1 MTKVVKVILEA
12 ETGKANANLN
22 KVNKSLKTTEKQA
35 KETSG
40 AMTSA
45 FNALPA
51 SIQGAI
57 GQVKNLGTSF
67 KALAVGGGVAAIAG
81 LGSLFVMAT
90 KKGAEFAKALSGLEA
105 VLGASDSEMNQL
117 SNSAKELGASTQFTS
132 KQVVELQTEFAKLGF
147 STKEILASTKA
158 TLDLAA
164 SLDVGLGEAAQIAG
178 STLRAFG
185 LEAEETQRVVDV
197 MASSTSKSALDY
209 DSLRESLKLVAPTSR
224 AMNVSIEETTALLA
238 TLADNGLKGSIA
250 GTGLSKTFIELNKKG
265 IPLNE
270 ALERVKNS
278 SNALNE
284 AIDLVGVVGAK
295 SLLTLANNAPK
306 IDVLTESFRNSQG
319 AAQRLAE
326 TRLDNLAGDTTK
338 LGSAWEG
345 FLLSIEDGEGLFN
358 SIARG
363 IVQATTSLLNF
374 ITPTEKLSESL
385 EKERASLFRVQAQL
399 GNVNTTQEERTS
411 LILELQKQYPN
422 YLKNIDAE
430 TASNEDLNKAIQ
442 EINKSLINK
451 ILIQEREEE
460 IQEQAQETADELNK
474 VLDKEAELDRLD
486 VKMQDTTLS
495 EEDLEKAQQDRVAVI
510 DELKLKYPKYLKD
523 IDSETT
529 STEDLK
535 KAIDQ
540 VNESLINKIIIQEK
554 EEEILEQA
562 EDTAARRLKLDEKQ
576 QDLLYHTNK
585 LRQEFQDLGI
595 KIKAT
600 SPNEVL
606 EELNGI
612 VATENKLR
620 NTGNGLAKTKIGQI
634 SRLQTLMNNLKF
646 KIKNVNKAEED
657 YNEEQSITNKLIEE
671 KEALMKRLKIETEE
685 TTDKTEESNG
695 ATIEEIES
703 NKSLIKIQED
713 LLELYKQMP
722 ETTEKQLAEK
732 NVLIDTVNK
741 EIKRLKSLGIEQKK
755 QKKNQVE
762 EIEVTNE
769 LNKKLLDQ
777 IEIKEDL
784 VDLDEEEEEPVFET
798 DFLKNTEKASKFQ
811 TEVKIGAIVN
821 EIEREKQLR
830 LQQLL
835 WNKENIIEQSILD
848 GTYSAQQKIAIE
860 KDFQRKKSEI
870 EIEADEKTKRQKIDN
885 QNKILNATS
894 SALSSIGQ
902 IADAFA
908 RGDEE
913 RAKKAFKINKAVGIA
928 QATISTAQGIMNEL
942 SHPVKTLTFTN
953 YAAAAAMAL
962 AGAAQIA
969 TIATTKFNSGSSVKP
984 SINDTTGGGSL
995 NAATQPPSFNVV
1007 GQSGFNQV
1015 AGALG
1020 QQQPVQAYV
1029 VAGNVTTAQQLQNNT
1044 ITQATF

>member
-22 KVNKSLKTTEKQA
+22 KVNKSLKKTEKQA

-90 KKGAEFAKALSGLEA
+90 KKGAEFAQALSGLEA
-105 VLGASDSEMNQL
+105 VLGASDAEMNQL

-164 SLDVGLGEAAQIAG
+164 SLDVGLGEAAMIAG

-209 DSLRESLKLVAPTSR
+209 DALRESLKLVAPTSR
-224 AMNVSIEETTALLA
+224 ALNVDIEETTALLA
-238 TLADNGLKGSIA
+238 TLADNGLKGSVA

-278 SNALNE
+278 SNSLNE
-284 AIDLVGVVGAK
+284 AIDLVGVVGSK

-306 IDVLTESFRNSQG
+306 IDTLTESFRNSQG

-385 EKERASLFRVQAQL
+385 EKERASLFRVQAEL

-430 TASNEDLNKAIQ
+430 TASNEDLNAAIQ

-460 IQEQAQETADELNK
+460 IQEQAEETADELNK
-474 VLDKEAELDRLD
+474 VLDKEAETLD
-486 VKMQDTTLS
+486 
-495 EEDLEKAQQDRVAVI
+495 
-510 DELKLKYPKYLKD
+510 Y
-523 IDSETT
+523 
-529 STEDLK
+529 
-535 KAIDQ
+535 
-540 VNESLINKIIIQEK
+540 
-554 EEEILEQA
+554 
-562 EDTAARRLKLDEKQ
+562 TA
-576 QDLLYHTNK
+576 K
-585 LRQEFQDLGI
+585 LRQKYSDLGI
-595 KIKAT
+595 EIKAT

-606 EELNGI
+606 AELNEI
-612 VATENKLR
+612 QERENKLR
-620 NTGNGLAKTKIGQI
+620 EEGNGQNKLKIDDIGRLVNEQI
-634 SRLQTLMNNLKF
+634 NLQS
-646 KIKNVNKAEED
+646 KIKALNKAEED
-657 YNEEQSITNKLIEE
+657 FQEEQEKGNNLIKE
-671 KEALMKRLKIETEE
+671 KDALMERLGIT
-685 TTDKTEESNG
+685 TDDNTDKTNDNTEALDDNLE
-695 ATIEEIES
+695 TVDKVE
-703 NKSLIKIQED
+703 KKTRDLILLKQQE
-713 LLELYKQMP
+713 L
-722 ETTEKQLAEK
+722 
-732 NVLIDTVNK
+732 K
-741 EIKRLKSLGIEQKK
+741 EIQNTEAKTRD
-755 QKKNQVE
+755 
-762 EIEVTNE
+762 EIAARNDKV
-769 LNKKLLDQ
+769 KAIQ
-777 IEIKEDL
+777 AEIKEL
-784 VDLDEEEEEPVFET
+784 QRLSLKKLD
-798 DFLKNTEKASKFQ
+798 
-811 TEVKIGAIVN
+811 
-821 EIEREKQLR
+821 IERLDTESLPR
-830 LQQLL
+830 LQ
-835 WNKENIIEQSILD
+835 KRE
-848 GTYSAQQKIAIE
+848 AQKV
-860 KDFQRKKSEI
+860 DVR
-870 EIEADEKTKRQKIDN
+870 
-885 QNKILNATS
+885 TS
-894 SALSSIGQ
+894 SEEQVNRYVRKVNDNYTGYFRNQSEERKQIILQENAARLDITSNVLSSVENLTR
-902 IADAFA
+902 AFGE
-908 RGDEE
+908 RNEE
-913 RAKKAFKINKAVGIA
+913 NAKKAFNVQKALGIA
-928 QATISTAQGIMNEL
+928 QVGINTASAIMKVAAETTDPT
-942 SHPVKTLTFTN
+942 PVQAFRIGN
-953 YAAAAAMAL
+953 MIAMGV

-969 TIATTKFNSGSSVKP
+969 AIAMQKFQPSGGTASTTTPSV
-984 SINDTTGGGSL
+984 NTGGGGTSP
-995 NAATQPPSFNVV
+995 TQPPSFNVV

-1020 QQQPVQAYV
+1020 QQQPVQAFV
-1029 VAGNVTTAQQLQNNT
+1029 VSGDVTTAQQLQNNT
-1044 ITQATF
+1044 IQQATF

>member
-22 KVNKSLKTTEKQA
+22 KVNKSLKKTEKQA

-90 KKGAEFAKALSGLEA
+90 KKGAEFAQALSGLEA
-105 VLGASDSEMNQL
+105 VLGASDAEMNQL

-164 SLDVGLGEAAQIAG
+164 SLDVGLGEAAMIAG

-209 DSLRESLKLVAPTSR
+209 DALRESLKLVAPTSR
-224 AMNVSIEETTALLA
+224 ALNVDIEETTALLA
-238 TLADNGLKGSIA
+238 TLADNGLKGSVA

-278 SNALNE
+278 SNSLNE
-284 AIDLVGVVGAK
+284 AIDLVGVVGSK

-306 IDVLTESFRNSQG
+306 IDTLTESFRNSQG

-385 EKERASLFRVQAQL
+385 EKERASLFRVQAEL

-430 TASNEDLNKAIQ
+430 TASNEDLNAAIQ

-460 IQEQAQETADELNK
+460 IQEQAEETADELNK
-474 VLDKEAELDRLD
+474 VLDKEAETLD
-486 VKMQDTTLS
+486 
-495 EEDLEKAQQDRVAVI
+495 
-510 DELKLKYPKYLKD
+510 Y
-523 IDSETT
+523 
-529 STEDLK
+529 
-535 KAIDQ
+535 
-540 VNESLINKIIIQEK
+540 
-554 EEEILEQA
+554 
-562 EDTAARRLKLDEKQ
+562 TA
-576 QDLLYHTNK
+576 K
-585 LRQEFQDLGI
+585 LRQKYSDLGI
-595 KIKAT
+595 EIKAT

-606 EELNGI
+606 AELNEI
-612 VATENKLR
+612 QERENKLR
-620 NTGNGLAKTKIGQI
+620 EEGNGQNKLKIDDIGRLVNEQI
-634 SRLQTLMNNLKF
+634 NLQS
-646 KIKNVNKAEED
+646 KIKALNKAEED
-657 YNEEQSITNKLIEE
+657 FQEEQEKGNNLIKE
-671 KEALMKRLKIETEE
+671 KDALMERLGIT
-685 TTDKTEESNG
+685 TDDNTDKTNDNTEALDDNLE
-695 ATIEEIES
+695 TVDKVE
-703 NKSLIKIQED
+703 KKTRDLILLKQQE
-713 LLELYKQMP
+713 L
-722 ETTEKQLAEK
+722 
-732 NVLIDTVNK
+732 K
-741 EIKRLKSLGIEQKK
+741 EIQNTEAKTRD
-755 QKKNQVE
+755 
-762 EIEVTNE
+762 EIAARNDKV
-769 LNKKLLDQ
+769 KAIQ
-777 IEIKEDL
+777 AEIKEL
-784 VDLDEEEEEPVFET
+784 QRLSLKKLD
-798 DFLKNTEKASKFQ
+798 
-811 TEVKIGAIVN
+811 
-821 EIEREKQLR
+821 IERLDTESLPK
-830 LQQLL
+830 LQ
-835 WNKENIIEQSILD
+835 KRE
-848 GTYSAQQKIAIE
+848 AQKV
-860 KDFQRKKSEI
+860 DVR
-870 EIEADEKTKRQKIDN
+870 
-885 QNKILNATS
+885 TS
-894 SALSSIGQ
+894 SEEQVNRYVRKVNDNYTGYFRNQSEERKQIILQENAARLDITSNVLSSVENLTR
-902 IADAFA
+902 AFGE
-908 RGDEE
+908 RNEE
-913 RAKKAFKINKAVGIA
+913 NAKKAFNVQKALGIA
-928 QATISTAQGIMNEL
+928 QVGINTASAIMKVAAETTDPT
-942 SHPVKTLTFTN
+942 PVQAFRIGN
-953 YAAAAAMAL
+953 MIAMGV

-969 TIATTKFNSGSSVKP
+969 AIAMQKFQPSGGTASTTTPSV
-984 SINDTTGGGSL
+984 NTGGGGTSP
-995 NAATQPPSFNVV
+995 TQPPSFNVV

-1020 QQQPVQAYV
+1020 QQQPVQAFV
-1029 VAGNVTTAQQLQNNT
+1029 VSGDVTTAQQLQNNT

>member
-22 KVNKSLKTTEKQA
+22 KVNKSLKKTEKQA

-90 KKGAEFAKALSGLEA
+90 KKGAEFAQALSGLEA
-105 VLGASDSEMNQL
+105 VLGASDAEMNQL

-164 SLDVGLGEAAQIAG
+164 SLDVGLGEAAMIAG

-209 DSLRESLKLVAPTSR
+209 DALRESLKLVAPTSR
-224 AMNVSIEETTALLA
+224 ALNVDIEETTALLA
-238 TLADNGLKGSIA
+238 TLADNGLKGSVA

-278 SNALNE
+278 SNSLNE
-284 AIDLVGVVGAK
+284 AIDLVGVVGSK

-306 IDVLTESFRNSQG
+306 IDTLTESFRNSQG

-430 TASNEDLNKAIQ
+430 TASNEDLNAAIQ

-460 IQEQAQETADELNK
+460 IQEQAEETADELNK
-474 VLDKEAELDRLD
+474 VLDKEAETLD
-486 VKMQDTTLS
+486 
-495 EEDLEKAQQDRVAVI
+495 
-510 DELKLKYPKYLKD
+510 Y
-523 IDSETT
+523 
-529 STEDLK
+529 
-535 KAIDQ
+535 
-540 VNESLINKIIIQEK
+540 
-554 EEEILEQA
+554 
-562 EDTAARRLKLDEKQ
+562 TA
-576 QDLLYHTNK
+576 K
-585 LRQEFQDLGI
+585 LRQKYSDLGI
-595 KIKAT
+595 EIKAT

-606 EELNGI
+606 AELNEI
-612 VATENKLR
+612 QEKENKLR
-620 NTGNGLAKTKIGQI
+620 LEGNGQNKLKIGQL
-634 SRLQTLMNNLKF
+634 SQLSKEHDNLFF
-646 KIKNVNKAEED
+646 KIKALNKAEED
-657 YNEEQSITNKLIEE
+657 FQEEQEKGNNLIKE
-671 KEALMKRLKIETEE
+671 KDALMERLGIT
-685 TTDKTEESNG
+685 TDDNTDKTNDN
-695 ATIEEIES
+695 TISLDDNLEAVDEVEKKTRDLILLKQQELKEIQNTEAKTREEIAARNDKVKAIQAEIRELQRLSLKKLDIERLDTES
-703 NKSLIKIQED
+703 LPRLQKREAQKVDVRTSSEEQVNRYVRKVNDNYTGYFRNQSEERKQIILQENAARLD
-713 LLELYKQMP
+713 I
-722 ETTEKQLAEK
+722 TS
-732 NVLIDTVNK
+732 NVL
-741 EIKRLKSLGIEQKK
+741 SS
-755 QKKNQVE
+755 VE
-762 EIEVTNE
+762 NLTRAFGERNE
-769 LNKKLLDQ
+769 
-777 IEIKEDL
+777 
-784 VDLDEEEEEPVFET
+784 
-798 DFLKNTEKASKFQ
+798 
-811 TEVKIGAIVN
+811 
-821 EIEREKQLR
+821 
-830 LQQLL
+830 
-835 WNKENIIEQSILD
+835 EN
-848 GTYSAQQKIAIE
+848 
-860 KDFQRKKSEI
+860 
-870 EIEADEKTKRQKIDN
+870 
-885 QNKILNATS
+885 
-894 SALSSIGQ
+894 
-902 IADAFA
+902 
-908 RGDEE
+908 
-913 RAKKAFKINKAVGIA
+913 AKKAFNVQKALGIA
-928 QATISTAQGIMNEL
+928 QVGINTASAIMKVAAETTDPT
-942 SHPVKTLTFTN
+942 PVQAFRIGN
-953 YAAAAAMAL
+953 MIAMGV

-969 TIATTKFNSGSSVKP
+969 AIAMQKFQPSGGTASTTTPSV
-984 SINDTTGGGSL
+984 NTGGGGTSP
-995 NAATQPPSFNVV
+995 TQPPSFNVV

-1020 QQQPVQAYV
+1020 QQQPIQAFV
-1029 VAGNVTTAQQLQNNT
+1029 VAGDVTSAQQLQNNT

>member
-22 KVNKSLKTTEKQA
+22 KVNKSLKKTEKQA

-90 KKGAEFAKALSGLEA
+90 KKGAEFAQALSGLEA
-105 VLGASDSEMNQL
+105 VLGASDAEMNQL

-164 SLDVGLGEAAQIAG
+164 SLDVGLGEAAMIAG

-209 DSLRESLKLVAPTSR
+209 EALKESLKLVAPTSR
-224 AMNVSIEETTALLA
+224 ALNVDIEETTALLA
-238 TLADNGLKGSIA
+238 TLADNGLKGSVA

-278 SNALNE
+278 SNSLNE
-284 AIDLVGVVGAK
+284 AIDLVGVVGSK

-306 IDVLTESFRNSQG
+306 IDTLTESFRNSQG

-422 YLKNIDAE
+422 YLKNINAE

-460 IQEQAQETADELNK
+460 IQEQAEETASELNK
-474 VLDKEAELDRLD
+474 VLDKEAETLD
-486 VKMQDTTLS
+486 
-495 EEDLEKAQQDRVAVI
+495 
-510 DELKLKYPKYLKD
+510 Y
-523 IDSETT
+523 
-529 STEDLK
+529 
-535 KAIDQ
+535 
-540 VNESLINKIIIQEK
+540 
-554 EEEILEQA
+554 
-562 EDTAARRLKLDEKQ
+562 TA
-576 QDLLYHTNK
+576 K
-585 LRQEFQDLGI
+585 LRQKYSDLGI
-595 KIKAT
+595 EIKAT

-606 EELNGI
+606 AELNEI
-612 VATENKLR
+612 QEKENKLR
-620 NTGNGLAKTKIGQI
+620 LEGNGQNKLKIGQL
-634 SRLQTLMNNLKF
+634 SQLSKEHDNLFF
-646 KIKNVNKAEED
+646 KIKALNKAEED
-657 YNEEQSITNKLIEE
+657 FQEEQEKGNNLIKE
-671 KEALMKRLKIETEE
+671 KDALMERLGIT
-685 TTDKTEESNG
+685 TDDNTDKTNDN
-695 ATIEEIES
+695 TI
-703 NKSLIKIQED
+703 SLDDNLEAVDKVEKKTRDLILLKQQE
-713 LLELYKQMP
+713 L
-722 ETTEKQLAEK
+722 
-732 NVLIDTVNK
+732 K
-741 EIKRLKSLGIEQKK
+741 EIQNTEAKTRD
-755 QKKNQVE
+755 
-762 EIEVTNE
+762 EIAARNDKV
-769 LNKKLLDQ
+769 KAIQ
-777 IEIKEDL
+777 AEIKEL
-784 VDLDEEEEEPVFET
+784 QRLSLKKLD
-798 DFLKNTEKASKFQ
+798 
-811 TEVKIGAIVN
+811 
-821 EIEREKQLR
+821 IERLDTESLPR
-830 LQQLL
+830 LQ
-835 WNKENIIEQSILD
+835 KRE
-848 GTYSAQQKIAIE
+848 AQKV
-860 KDFQRKKSEI
+860 DVR
-870 EIEADEKTKRQKIDN
+870 
-885 QNKILNATS
+885 TS
-894 SALSSIGQ
+894 SEEQVDRYVRKVNDNYTGYFRNQSEERKQIILQENAARLDITSNVLSSVENLTR
-902 IADAFA
+902 AFGE
-908 RGDEE
+908 RNEE
-913 RAKKAFKINKAVGIA
+913 NAKKAFNVQKALGIA
-928 QATISTAQGIMNEL
+928 QVGINTASAIMKVAAETTDPT
-942 SHPVKTLTFTN
+942 PVQAFRIGN
-953 YAAAAAMAL
+953 MIAMGV

-969 TIATTKFNSGSSVKP
+969 AIAMQKFQPSGGTASTTTPSV
-984 SINDTTGGGSL
+984 NTGGGGTSP
-995 NAATQPPSFNVV
+995 TQPPSFNVV

-1020 QQQPVQAYV
+1020 QQQPVQAFV
-1029 VAGNVTTAQQLQNNT
+1029 VSGDVTTAQQLQNNT

>member
-22 KVNKSLKTTEKQA
+22 KVNKSLKKTEKQA

-90 KKGAEFAKALSGLEA
+90 KKGAEFAQALSGLEA
-105 VLGASDSEMNQL
+105 VLGASDAEMNQL

-164 SLDVGLGEAAQIAG
+164 SLDVGLGEAAMIAG

-209 DSLRESLKLVAPTSR
+209 DALRESLKLVAPTSR
-224 AMNVSIEETTALLA
+224 ALNVDIEETTALLA
-238 TLADNGLKGSIA
+238 TLADNGLKGSVA

-278 SNALNE
+278 SNSLNE
-284 AIDLVGVVGAK
+284 AIDLVGVVGSK

-306 IDVLTESFRNSQG
+306 IDTLTESFRNSQG

-430 TASNEDLNKAIQ
+430 TASNEDLNAAIQ

-460 IQEQAQETADELNK
+460 IQEQAEETADELNK
-474 VLDKEAELDRLD
+474 VLDKEAETLD
-486 VKMQDTTLS
+486 
-495 EEDLEKAQQDRVAVI
+495 
-510 DELKLKYPKYLKD
+510 Y
-523 IDSETT
+523 
-529 STEDLK
+529 
-535 KAIDQ
+535 
-540 VNESLINKIIIQEK
+540 
-554 EEEILEQA
+554 
-562 EDTAARRLKLDEKQ
+562 TA
-576 QDLLYHTNK
+576 K
-585 LRQEFQDLGI
+585 LRQKYSDLGI
-595 KIKAT
+595 EIKAT

-606 EELNGI
+606 AELNEI
-612 VATENKLR
+612 QERENKLR
-620 NTGNGLAKTKIGQI
+620 EEGNGQNKLKIDDIGRLVNEQI
-634 SRLQTLMNNLKF
+634 NLQS
-646 KIKNVNKAEED
+646 KIKALNEAEED
-657 YNEEQSITNKLIEE
+657 FQKEQEKGNNLIKE
-671 KEALMKRLKIETEE
+671 KDALMERLGIT
-685 TTDKTEESNG
+685 TDDNTDKTDDN
-695 ATIEEIES
+695 TI
-703 NKSLIKIQED
+703 SLDDNLEAVDEVEKKTRDLILLKQQE
-713 LLELYKQMP
+713 L
-722 ETTEKQLAEK
+722 
-732 NVLIDTVNK
+732 K
-741 EIKRLKSLGIEQKK
+741 EIQNTEAKTRD
-755 QKKNQVE
+755 
-762 EIEVTNE
+762 EIAARNDKV
-769 LNKKLLDQ
+769 KAIQ
-777 IEIKEDL
+777 AEIKEL
-784 VDLDEEEEEPVFET
+784 QNLTLKKLD
-798 DFLKNTEKASKFQ
+798 
-811 TEVKIGAIVN
+811 
-821 EIEREKQLR
+821 IERLDTESLPK
-830 LQQLL
+830 LQ
-835 WNKENIIEQSILD
+835 KRE
-848 GTYSAQQKIAIE
+848 AQKV
-860 KDFQRKKSEI
+860 DVR
-870 EIEADEKTKRQKIDN
+870 
-885 QNKILNATS
+885 TS
-894 SALSSIGQ
+894 SEEQVNRYVRKVNDNYTGYFRNQSEERKQIILQENAARLDITSNVLSSVENLTR
-902 IADAFA
+902 AFGE
-908 RGDEE
+908 RNEE
-913 RAKKAFKINKAVGIA
+913 NAKKAFNVQKALGIA
-928 QATISTAQGIMNEL
+928 QVGINTASAIMKVAAETTDPT
-942 SHPVKTLTFTN
+942 PVQAFRIGN
-953 YAAAAAMAL
+953 MIAMGV

-969 TIATTKFNSGSSVKP
+969 AIAMQKFQPSGGTASTTTPSV
-984 SINDTTGGGSL
+984 NTGGGGTSP
-995 NAATQPPSFNVV
+995 TQPPSFNVV

-1020 QQQPVQAYV
+1020 QQQPVQAFV
-1029 VAGNVTTAQQLQNNT
+1029 VAGDVTSAQQLQNNT

>member
-22 KVNKSLKTTEKQA
+22 KVNKSLKKTEKQA

-90 KKGAEFAKALSGLEA
+90 KKGAEFAQALSGLEA
-105 VLGASDSEMNQL
+105 VLGASDAEMNQL

-164 SLDVGLGEAAQIAG
+164 SLGVGLGEAAMIAG

-209 DSLRESLKLVAPTSR
+209 DALRESLKLVAPTSR
-224 AMNVSIEETTALLA
+224 ALNVDIEETTALLA
-238 TLADNGLKGSIA
+238 TLADNGLKGSVA

-278 SNALNE
+278 SNSLNE
-284 AIDLVGVVGAK
+284 AIDLVGVVGSK

-306 IDVLTESFRNSQG
+306 IDTLTESFRNSQG

-385 EKERASLFRVQAQL
+385 EKERASLFRVQAEL
-399 GNVNTTQEERTS
+399 GNVNTTQEERKTI
-411 LILELQKQYPN
+411 ILELQKQYPN

-430 TASNEDLNKAIQ
+430 TASNEDLNAAIQ

-460 IQEQAQETADELNK
+460 IQEQAEETADELNK
-474 VLDKEAELDRLD
+474 VLDKEAETLD
-486 VKMQDTTLS
+486 
-495 EEDLEKAQQDRVAVI
+495 
-510 DELKLKYPKYLKD
+510 Y
-523 IDSETT
+523 
-529 STEDLK
+529 
-535 KAIDQ
+535 
-540 VNESLINKIIIQEK
+540 
-554 EEEILEQA
+554 
-562 EDTAARRLKLDEKQ
+562 TA
-576 QDLLYHTNK
+576 K
-585 LRQEFQDLGI
+585 LRQKYSDLGI
-595 KIKAT
+595 EIKAT

-606 EELNGI
+606 AELNEI
-612 VATENKLR
+612 QERENKLR
-620 NTGNGLAKTKIGQI
+620 EEGNGQNKLKIDDIGRLVNEQI
-634 SRLQTLMNNLKF
+634 NLQS
-646 KIKNVNKAEED
+646 KIKALNKAEED
-657 YNEEQSITNKLIEE
+657 FQEEQEKGNNLIKE
-671 KEALMKRLKIETEE
+671 KDALMERLGIT
-685 TTDKTEESNG
+685 TDDNTDKTNDNTEALDDNLE
-695 ATIEEIES
+695 TVDKVE
-703 NKSLIKIQED
+703 KKTRDLILLKQQE
-713 LLELYKQMP
+713 L
-722 ETTEKQLAEK
+722 
-732 NVLIDTVNK
+732 K
-741 EIKRLKSLGIEQKK
+741 EIRNTEAKTRD
-755 QKKNQVE
+755 
-762 EIEVTNE
+762 EIAARNDKVKAIQT
-769 LNKKLLDQ
+769 
-777 IEIKEDL
+777 EIKELQNLTLKKRILINEDL
-784 VDLDEEEEEPVFET
+784 
-798 DFLKNTEKASKFQ
+798 SKLPKV
-811 TEVKIGAIVN
+811 EAKRIKI
-821 EIEREKQLR
+821 R
-830 LQQLL
+830 
-835 WNKENIIEQSILD
+835 
-848 GTYSAQQKIAIE
+848 
-860 KDFQRKKSEI
+860 
-870 EIEADEKTKRQKIDN
+870 
-885 QNKILNATS
+885 TS
-894 SALSSIGQ
+894 SEELVARNIKKINKGRTRDDVIREGEAHKRRMAEANTRIDIASNALGSIGQ
-902 IADAFA
+902 LADAFA
-908 RGDEE
+908 RGDEA

-969 TIATTKFNSGSSVKP
+969 TIATTKFNSGSGTKP
-984 SINDTTGGGSL
+984 TTTDSTGGGSL
-995 NAATQPPSFNVV
+995 NVATQPPSFNVV

-1020 QQQPVQAYV
+1020 QQQPVQAFV
-1029 VAGNVTTAQQLQNNT
+1029 VAGDVTSAQQLQNNT

>member
-22 KVNKSLKTTEKQA
+22 KVNKGLKKTEKQA

-105 VLGASDSEMNQL
+105 VLGASDAEMNQL

-224 AMNVSIEETTALLA
+224 ALNIDIEETTALLA

-278 SNALNE
+278 SNSLNE
-284 AIDLVGVVGAK
+284 AINLVGVVGSK

-430 TASNEDLNKAIQ
+430 TASNEDLNAAIQ
-442 EINKSLINK
+442 KINKSLINK

-460 IQEQAQETADELNK
+460 IQEQAEETADELNK
-474 VLDKEAELDRLD
+474 VLDKEAETLD
-486 VKMQDTTLS
+486 
-495 EEDLEKAQQDRVAVI
+495 
-510 DELKLKYPKYLKD
+510 Y
-523 IDSETT
+523 
-529 STEDLK
+529 
-535 KAIDQ
+535 
-540 VNESLINKIIIQEK
+540 
-554 EEEILEQA
+554 
-562 EDTAARRLKLDEKQ
+562 TA
-576 QDLLYHTNK
+576 K
-585 LRQEFQDLGI
+585 LRQKYSDLGI
-595 KIKAT
+595 EIKAT

-606 EELNGI
+606 AELNEI
-612 VATENKLR
+612 QERENKLR
-620 NTGNGLAKTKIGQI
+620 EEGNGQNKLKINDIGRLVNEQI
-634 SRLQTLMNNLKF
+634 NLEA
-646 KIKNVNKAEED
+646 KIKALNKAEED
-657 YNEEQSITNKLIEE
+657 FQEEQEKGNNLIKE
-671 KEALMKRLKIETEE
+671 KDALMERLGIT
-685 TTDKTEESNG
+685 TDDNTDKTDNNTDSINENSDAVEKVDKKTRDLILLKQQELKAIQNTE
-695 ATIEEIES
+695 AKTRDEIAARNDKVKAIQAEIRELQ
-703 NKSLIKIQED
+703 NLTLKKRSLINED
-713 LLELYKQMP
+713 LSELPKV
-722 ETTEKQLAEK
+722 EA
-732 NVLIDTVNK
+732 
-741 EIKRLKSLGIEQKK
+741 KR
-755 QKKNQVE
+755 
-762 EIEVTNE
+762 IEVRT
-769 LNKKLLDQ
+769 
-777 IEIKEDL
+777 
-784 VDLDEEEEEPVFET
+784 
-798 DFLKNTEKASKFQ
+798 NTEDQVDKYVRK
-811 TEVKIGAIVN
+811 VN
-821 EIEREKQLR
+821 DNYTAYFRNQSEERKRIILQENAAR
-830 LQQLL
+830 LD
-835 WNKENIIEQSILD
+835 I
-848 GTYSAQQKIAIE
+848 
-860 KDFQRKKSEI
+860 
-870 EIEADEKTKRQKIDN
+870 
-885 QNKILNATS
+885 TS
-894 SALSSIGQ
+894 NVLSSIENLTR
-902 IADAFA
+902 AF
-908 RGDEE
+908 GEKNEE
-913 RAKKAFKINKAVGIA
+913 NAKKAFNVQKALGIA
-928 QATISTAQGIMNEL
+928 QVGISTASAIMKVAAETTDPT
-942 SHPVKTLTFTN
+942 PVQAFRVGN
-953 YAAAAAMAL
+953 MIAMGV

-969 TIATTKFNSGSSVKP
+969 AIAMQKFQPSGGTASTTTPSVNTSG
-984 SINDTTGGGSL
+984 
-995 NAATQPPSFNVV
+995 AATSPTQPPSFNVV

-1020 QQQPVQAYV
+1020 QQAPVQAFV
-1029 VAGNVTTAQQLQNNT
+1029 VSGDVTTAQQLQNNT

>member
-40 AMTSA
+40 AMSSA

-90 KKGAEFAKALSGLEA
+90 KKGAEFAQALSGLEA

-158 TLDLAA
+158 TLNLAA

-430 TASNEDLNKAIQ
+430 TASNEDLNAAIQ

-460 IQEQAQETADELNK
+460 IQEQAEETADQLNK
-474 VLDKEAELDRLD
+474 VLDKEAETLD
-486 VKMQDTTLS
+486 
-495 EEDLEKAQQDRVAVI
+495 
-510 DELKLKYPKYLKD
+510 Y
-523 IDSETT
+523 
-529 STEDLK
+529 
-535 KAIDQ
+535 
-540 VNESLINKIIIQEK
+540 
-554 EEEILEQA
+554 
-562 EDTAARRLKLDEKQ
+562 TA
-576 QDLLYHTNK
+576 K
-585 LRQEFQDLGI
+585 LRQKYSDLGI
-595 KIKAT
+595 EIKAT

-606 EELNGI
+606 AELNEI
-612 VATENKLR
+612 QEKENKLR
-620 NTGNGLAKTKIGQI
+620 LEGNGQNKLKIGQL
-634 SRLQTLMNNLKF
+634 SQLSKEHDNLFF
-646 KIKNVNKAEED
+646 KIKALNKAEED
-657 YNEEQSITNKLIEE
+657 FQEEQEKGNNLIKE
-671 KEALMKRLKIETEE
+671 KDALMERLGIT
-685 TTDKTEESNG
+685 TDNSTDKTKDNTEGLDDNLEAIDEVEKKTRDLILLKQQELKARQNVE
-695 ATIEEIES
+695 ATTRDEIAAKNDEV
-703 NKSLIKIQED
+703 KAIQAQIRELQRLSLIKLNIERLDTESLPKLQKREAQKIEVRTSSEEQVNRYVRKVNDNYTSYFRNESEKRKQIILQENAARLD
-713 LLELYKQMP
+713 I
-722 ETTEKQLAEK
+722 TS
-732 NVLIDTVNK
+732 NVL
-741 EIKRLKSLGIEQKK
+741 SS
-755 QKKNQVE
+755 VE
-762 EIEVTNE
+762 NLTRAFGERNE
-769 LNKKLLDQ
+769 
-777 IEIKEDL
+777 
-784 VDLDEEEEEPVFET
+784 
-798 DFLKNTEKASKFQ
+798 
-811 TEVKIGAIVN
+811 
-821 EIEREKQLR
+821 
-830 LQQLL
+830 
-835 WNKENIIEQSILD
+835 EN
-848 GTYSAQQKIAIE
+848 
-860 KDFQRKKSEI
+860 
-870 EIEADEKTKRQKIDN
+870 
-885 QNKILNATS
+885 
-894 SALSSIGQ
+894 
-902 IADAFA
+902 
-908 RGDEE
+908 
-913 RAKKAFKINKAVGIA
+913 AKKAFNVQKALGIA
-928 QATISTAQGIMNEL
+928 QVGINTASAIMKVAAETTDPT
-942 SHPVKTLTFTN
+942 PVQAFRVGN
-953 YAAAAAMAL
+953 MIAMGV

-969 TIATTKFNSGSSVKP
+969 AIAMQKFQPSGGTASTTTP
-984 SINDTTGGGSL
+984 SFDTSGGG
-995 NAATQPPSFNVV
+995 AATSPTQPPSFNVV

-1020 QQQPVQAYV
+1020 QQQPVQAFV
-1029 VAGNVTTAQQLQNNT
+1029 VAGDVTTAQQLQNNT

>member
-22 KVNKSLKTTEKQA
+22 KVNKSLKKTEKQA

-90 KKGAEFAKALSGLEA
+90 KKGAEFAQALSGLEA
-105 VLGASDSEMNQL
+105 VLGASDAEMNQL

-164 SLDVGLGEAAQIAG
+164 SLGVGLGEAAMIAG

-209 DSLRESLKLVAPTSR
+209 DALRESLKLVAPTSR
-224 AMNVSIEETTALLA
+224 ALNVDIEETTALLA
-238 TLADNGLKGSIA
+238 TLADNGLKGSVA

-278 SNALNE
+278 SNSLNE
-284 AIDLVGVVGAK
+284 AIDLVGVVGSK

-306 IDVLTESFRNSQG
+306 IDTLTESFRNSQG

-385 EKERASLFRVQAQL
+385 EKERASLFRVQAEL
-399 GNVNTTQEERTS
+399 GNVNTTQEERKTI
-411 LILELQKQYPN
+411 ILELQKQYPN

-430 TASNEDLNKAIQ
+430 TASNEDLNAAIQ

-460 IQEQAQETADELNK
+460 IQEQAEETADELNK
-474 VLDKEAELDRLD
+474 VIDKEAETLD
-486 VKMQDTTLS
+486 
-495 EEDLEKAQQDRVAVI
+495 
-510 DELKLKYPKYLKD
+510 Y
-523 IDSETT
+523 
-529 STEDLK
+529 
-535 KAIDQ
+535 
-540 VNESLINKIIIQEK
+540 
-554 EEEILEQA
+554 
-562 EDTAARRLKLDEKQ
+562 TA
-576 QDLLYHTNK
+576 K
-585 LRQEFQDLGI
+585 LRQKYSDLGI
-595 KIKAT
+595 EIKAT

-606 EELNGI
+606 AELNEI
-612 VATENKLR
+612 QERENKLR
-620 NTGNGLAKTKIGQI
+620 EEGNGQNKLKIDDIGRLVNEQI
-634 SRLQTLMNNLKF
+634 NLQS
-646 KIKNVNKAEED
+646 KIKALNKAEED
-657 YNEEQSITNKLIEE
+657 FQEEQEKGNNLIKE
-671 KEALMKRLKIETEE
+671 KDALMERLGIT
-685 TTDKTEESNG
+685 TDDNTDKTNDNTEALDDNLE
-695 ATIEEIES
+695 TVDKVE
-703 NKSLIKIQED
+703 KKTRDLILLKQQE
-713 LLELYKQMP
+713 L
-722 ETTEKQLAEK
+722 
-732 NVLIDTVNK
+732 K
-741 EIKRLKSLGIEQKK
+741 EIRNTEAKTRD
-755 QKKNQVE
+755 
-762 EIEVTNE
+762 EIAARNDKV
-769 LNKKLLDQ
+769 KAIQ
-777 IEIKEDL
+777 AEIKELQNLTLKKRILINEDL
-784 VDLDEEEEEPVFET
+784 
-798 DFLKNTEKASKFQ
+798 SKLPKV
-811 TEVKIGAIVN
+811 EAKRIKI
-821 EIEREKQLR
+821 R
-830 LQQLL
+830 
-835 WNKENIIEQSILD
+835 
-848 GTYSAQQKIAIE
+848 
-860 KDFQRKKSEI
+860 
-870 EIEADEKTKRQKIDN
+870 
-885 QNKILNATS
+885 TS
-894 SALSSIGQ
+894 SEELVARNIKKINKGRTRDDVIREGEAHKRRMAEANTRIDIASNALGSIGQ
-902 IADAFA
+902 LADAFA
-908 RGDEE
+908 RGDEA

-969 TIATTKFNSGSSVKP
+969 TIATTKFNSGSGTKP
-984 SINDTTGGGSL
+984 TTTDSTGGGSL
-995 NAATQPPSFNVV
+995 NVATQPPSFNVV

-1020 QQQPVQAYV
+1020 QQQPVQAFV
-1029 VAGNVTTAQQLQNNT
+1029 VAGDVTSAQQLQNNT